1 MTKQNEPSII
11 RRRAPDRSAESHT
24 INFVARANGSTR
36 ERGAAPFVAAA
47 GAIIGCVYNLI
58 PCGVRS
64 FIINSAEWNYLQG
77 QKSLRPARDVQKT
90 WTMRRIKVQFRLMRA
105 SNAGS

>member
-1 MTKQNEPSII
+1 MQN
-11 RRRAPDRSAESHT
+11 RT

-36 ERGAAPFVAAA
+36 EKRRAPLLLAA

-58 PCGVRS
+58 PSGVHS

-90 WTMRRIKVQFRLMRA
+90 WTMRRIKVQFRD
-105 SNAGS
+105 